1 MLGFLKKN
9 IDCKALDISTEG
21 EKKSVKV
28 AISQMESED
37 RDEDIISKTAFTK
50 TLAEKGPE
58 GANEIWHLL
67 DHNAS
72 LKSALSKFSELYTEG
87 DYLVG
92 VSHYKDSFAWRE
104 VAWPMYES
112 GDITQHSIGFSIV
125 NSNSIKSNG
134 KDIRLITEVALWEG
148 SAVLWG
154 ANPNTPT
161 LEVAK
166 SLGIY
171 QDDEEPQI
179 KIERMIKA
187 LKSDKWDDEAKE
199 LFRIELQQ
207 LYQSLADLKKAT
219 LPEVKATTPEKE
231 GADMDRIALYILSQ
245 SKI

>member
-1 MLGFLKKN
+1 MLGYLKKN
-9 IDCKALDISTEG
+9 INCKALDISTEG
-21 EKKSVKV
+21 ETKSVKV

-37 RDEDIISKTAFTK
+37 RDEDIIAKSAFNKTIK
-50 TLAEKGPE
+50 EKGPK

-72 LKSALSKFSELYTEG
+72 LKSALAKFSELYTEG

-92 VSHYKDSFAWRE
+92 VSHYKDTFAWRE
-104 VAWPMYES
+104 VAWPLYEK

-125 NSNSIKSNG
+125 NSTAVKSNG

-166 SLGIY
+166 NLGIY
-171 QDDEEPQI
+171 KSEEEPEKQI
-179 KIERMIKA
+179 EQMIKA

-199 LFRIELQQ
+199 LFSIELQQ
-207 LYQSLADLKKAT
+207 LYQLLTDLKKT
-219 LPEVKATTPEKE
+219 TVPEEKATQPEKKVN
-231 GADMDRIALYILSQ
+231 MNLVALHLL
-245 SKI
+245 K